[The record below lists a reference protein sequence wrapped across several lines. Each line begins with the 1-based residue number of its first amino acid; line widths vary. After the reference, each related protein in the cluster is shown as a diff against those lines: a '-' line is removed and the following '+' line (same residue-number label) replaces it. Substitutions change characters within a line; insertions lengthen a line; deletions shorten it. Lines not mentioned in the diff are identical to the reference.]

1 MAWTKNAGLA
11 LLVTII
17 NSYLQVDRIK
27 NIFLQ
32 NDFSCLPS
40 RSLLKITKTFNC
52 GHDFTLFSTRAM
64 RTKKAFATSLFE
76 SFSLYRSFAVMM
88 VLKHLELETEFI
100 SGF

>member
-52 GHDFTLFSTRAM
+52 GHDFTLFTTRAM
-64 RTKKAFATSLFE
+64 MTKKLLRQAFLKAF
-76 SFSLYRSFAVMM
+76 LYIEALR
-88 VLKHLELETEFI
+88 
-100 SGF
+100 